1 MPEQAQTIT
10 IDETDYDVEDLDP
23 VQQNCLQHIQD
34 LDTRVRQAQ
43 FSLQEMQAAREY
55 FSQTLV
61 HSVKAKED
69 ANDSSQDNS

>member
-10 IDETDYDVEDLDP
+10 IDETDYDVADLDP
-23 VQQNCLQHIQD
+23 VEQNCLQHIQD
-34 LDTRVRQAQ
+34 LDTRMKHAH

-61 HSVKAKED
+61 HSLKEKEESD
-69 ANDSSQDNS
+69 D